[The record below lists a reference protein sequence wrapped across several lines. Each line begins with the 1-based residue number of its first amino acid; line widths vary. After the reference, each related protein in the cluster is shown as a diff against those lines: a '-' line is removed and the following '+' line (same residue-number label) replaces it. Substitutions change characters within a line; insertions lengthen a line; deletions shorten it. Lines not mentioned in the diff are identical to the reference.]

1 MFQNP
6 LESPRDLIKVQT
18 VIQVGRGGAQDSVSL
33 NKLKRDPRWPR
44 ASGRF
49 PVRLKEDQR
58 RALPLPLSPPP
69 FQLIQLSP
77 ILQGFV

>member
-33 NKLKRDPRWPR
+33 TSSRGIPGGPELL
-44 ASGRF
+44 G
-49 PVRLKEDQR
+49 
-58 RALPLPLSPPP
+58 
-69 FQLIQLSP
+69 
-77 ILQGFV
+77 GFL